1 MIHQQLIKN
10 RGLLLVLSSPSGAGK
25 TSITRALI
33 ARESNLVLSVSVT
46 TRKPRKGE
54 VDGVDYR
61 FIDEASF
68 INMKDK
74 NQLLE
79 WAKVFDNYYGTPRQ
93 SVEQELQQG
102 RDVLFDIDWQG
113 TQQLHEKM
121 SKDVVRIFILPPSRD
136 ELLTRLKKRAQDEM
150 AVVERRMKDS
160 AREMAHFQEYEY
172 CIVNDHLE
180 NSIEQVQSI
189 LHAERQKLD
198 RQIGLIDFVKQLS

>member
-172 CIVNDHLE
+172 CIVNDNLE
-180 NSIEQVQSI
+180 NCIAQVQSI

>member
-10 RGLLLVLSSPSGAGK
+10 RGVLLVLSSPSGAGK

-54 VDGVDYR
+54 VDGVDYH

-68 INMKDK
+68 INMKEK

-172 CIVNDHLE
+172 CIVNDNLE
-180 NSIEQVQSI
+180 NCIAQVQSI

>member
-1 MIHQQLIKN
+1 MAHRQLIKN

-54 VDGVDYR
+54 VDGVDYH
-61 FIDEASF
+61 FIDEAEF
-68 INMKDK
+68 ITMRDK
-74 NQLLE
+74 NELLE
-79 WAKVFDNYYGTPRQ
+79 WAKVFDNYYGTPLQ
-93 SVEQELQQG
+93 SVEQELRQG

-121 SKDVVRIFILPPSRD
+121 SKDVVRIFILPPSRE
-136 ELLTRLKKRAQDEM
+136 ELLTRLKRRAQDEM

-172 CIVNDHLE
+172 CIVNDNLE
-180 NSIEQVQSI
+180 NCINQVQSI

-198 RQIGLIDFVKQLS
+198 RQIGLIDFVKKLS